1 MLGEE
6 AEGWNGKHERSEGL
20 HKRTRGRLRET
31 PCAAPGQRPQRGL
44 VSVCACAAP
53 DLLGGIAGRNVP
65 QRFSLVCLGFSSLFR
80 GVQRG
85 YFSFQRERG
94 ETMKAHDL
102 LVSPETSVAEADCI
116 AVAGLSLRSRS
127 DHNY

>member
-44 VSVCACAAP
+44 VSLFARTARTNYGSALRAGAR
-53 DLLGGIAGRNVP
+53 LLRN
-65 QRFSLVCLGFSSLFR
+65 
-80 GVQRG
+80 
-85 YFSFQRERG
+85 
-94 ETMKAHDL
+94 
-102 LVSPETSVAEADCI
+102 SPVEQI
-116 AVAGLSLRSRS
+116 L
-127 DHNY
+127 